1 MDATAAPLA
10 LIPAAEKLV
19 QAVSNDIVVIDTK
32 WYRKKK
38 IGKETV
44 LVPIDVQLHM
54 NPVSIGIGAAGL
66 ALAGGLAYLAWEGL
80 PFTSGLKDS
89 EYWQGLVGKV
99 TRHRTEPQRQSALD
113 LCLAGCAAFT
123 DPIQRFAC
131 QAACRARIRTSAFT
145 VHSSYRNQA
154 QTQK

>member
-1 MDATAAPLA
+1 M
-10 LIPAAEKLV
+10 IPAAEKLV

-44 LVPIDVQLHM
+44 LVPIDVQLHV

-80 PFTSGLKDS
+80 PFTAGLKDS
-89 EYWQGLVGKV
+89 DYWQGIVGKV
-99 TRHRTEPQRQSALD
+99 TRQKTEQRQSALD
-113 LCLAGCAAFT
+113 LCLAGCTAFT
-123 DPIQRFAC
+123 DPIQRLAC
-131 QAACRARIRTSAFT
+131 QVGCRARIRTSAFT
-145 VHSSYRNQA
+145 VHPSYRNQT